1 MFQIPKT
8 EVKRVTDEEIIR
20 LLEKRD
26 DKGLSELSKKFKRL
40 IMKISRSLLSSQTD
54 AEECLNDTL
63 MAVWDAIP
71 PDKPNNLAAYV
82 AKIARRKTLNRLR
95 YNTAPTRNSEL
106 LTELDECLPSNM
118 RSVED
123 AAELAELTKA
133 LNDWLDTLSETHK
146 RLFME
151 RYFNARSIKDAA
163 RLCAMSLT
171 AATSA
176 LSRMRAS
183 LKAYLEERSLL

>member
-1 MFQIPKT
+1 M
-8 EVKRVTDEEIIR
+8 TDEEIIS
-20 LLEKRD
+20 LLEKRN
-26 DKGLSELSKKFKRL
+26 DKGLTELSKKFKRL
-40 IMKISRSLLSSQTD
+40 IMKISRNILSSQTD
-54 AEECLNDTL
+54 AEECVNDTL

-71 PDKPNNLAAYV
+71 PDKPSNLAAYV
-82 AKIARRKTLNRLR
+82 AKIARCKTLNRLR
-95 YNTAPTRNSEL
+95 YNTAAMRNSDL
-106 LTELDECLPSNM
+106 LIELDECLPSNM

-183 LKAYLEERSLL
+183 LKDYLEERSLL

>member
-1 MFQIPKT
+1 M
-8 EVKRVTDEEIIR
+8 TDEEIIS

-26 DKGLSELSKKFKRL
+26 DKGLKALSQKYSRL
-40 IMKISRSLLSSQTD
+40 ILKTARNILSSQTD
-54 AEECLNDTL
+54 VEECANDTL

-71 PDKPNNLAAYV
+71 PDKPGNLAAYV

-95 YNTAPTRNSEL
+95 YNTAPMRNSDL
-106 LTELDECLPSNM
+106 LSELDECLPSNM
-118 RSVED
+118 RSVEE
-123 AAELAELTKA
+123 AAELAELTAA
-133 LNDWLDTLSETHK
+133 LNSWLDTLSETHK

-163 RLCAMSLT
+163 RLSGMSLT

>member
-1 MFQIPKT
+1 M
-8 EVKRVTDEEIIR
+8 TDEEIIR

-26 DKGLSELSKKFKRL
+26 DKGLKELSRKYSRL
-40 IMKISRSLLSSQTD
+40 ILKLARNILSSQTD
-54 AEECLNDTL
+54 AEDCLNDTL

-71 PDKPNNLAAYV
+71 PDKPGNLAAYV
-82 AKIARRKTLNRLR
+82 SKIARRKTLNRLR
-95 YNTAPTRNSEL
+95 YNTAPTRNSDL
-106 LTELDECLPSNM
+106 LSELDECLPSKM
-118 RSVED
+118 RSVEE
-123 AAELAELTKA
+123 AAELSEYSEFLSAA
-133 LNDWLDTLSETHK
+133 LNSWLDTLSETHK

-183 LKAYLEERSLL
+183 LKAYLDERSLL

>member
-1 MFQIPKT
+1 M
-8 EVKRVTDEEIIR
+8 TDEEIIR

-26 DKGLSELSKKFKRL
+26 DKGLKALSQKYSRL
-40 IMKISRSLLSSQTD
+40 ILKTARNILSSQTD
-54 AEECLNDTL
+54 VEECLNDTL

-71 PDKPNNLAAYV
+71 PDKPGNLAAYV

-95 YNTAPTRNSEL
+95 YNTAPMRNSDL
-106 LTELDECLPSNM
+106 LSELDECLPSNM
-118 RSVED
+118 RSVEE
-123 AAELAELTKA
+123 AAELAELTEA
-133 LNDWLDTLSETHK
+133 LNAWLDTLSESHK

-151 RYFNARSIKDAA
+151 RYFNALAIKDAA
-163 RLCAMSLT
+163 RLCGMSLT

>member
-1 MFQIPKT
+1 M
-8 EVKRVTDEEIIR
+8 TDEEIIS

-26 DKGLSELSKKFKRL
+26 DKGLSELSGKFRRL
-40 IMKISRSLLSSQTD
+40 ILKIARNILGSQTD

-63 MAVWDAIP
+63 LAVWDAIP

-123 AAELAELTKA
+123 AAELAELTEA
-133 LNDWLDTLSETHK
+133 LNSWLDTLSDNHK

-151 RYFNARSIKDAA
+151 RYFNALPIKDAA
-163 RLCAMSLT
+163 RLCSMSLT

-183 LKAYLEERSLL
+183 LKKYLDERSLL

>member
-1 MFQIPKT
+1 M
-8 EVKRVTDEEIIR
+8 TDEEIIS

-26 DKGLSELSKKFKRL
+26 DKGLKALSQKYSRL
-40 IMKISRSLLSSQTD
+40 ILKTARNILSSQTD
-54 AEECLNDTL
+54 VEECANDTL

-71 PDKPNNLAAYV
+71 PDKPGNLAAYV

-95 YNTAPTRNSEL
+95 YNTAPMRNSDL
-106 LTELDECLPSNM
+106 LSELDECLPSNM
-118 RSVED
+118 RSVEE
-123 AAELAELTKA
+123 AAELSELTTA
-133 LNDWLDTLSETHK
+133 LNGWLDTLSDTHK

-163 RLCAMSLT
+163 RLSGMSLT

>member
-1 MFQIPKT
+1 MPNLN
-8 EVKRVTDEEIIR
+8 DEEIIS

-26 DKGLSELSKKFKRL
+26 DRGLSELSKRFKRL
-40 IMKISRSLLSSQTD
+40 ILKISRNLLSSQTD

-63 MAVWDAIP
+63 LAVWDAIP
-71 PDKPNNLAAYV
+71 PDKPANLGAYV
-82 AKIARRKTLNRLR
+82 CKIARRKTLNRLR
-95 YNTAPTRNSEL
+95 YNTAPTRNSNL

-118 RSVED
+118 RSVEE
-123 AAELAELTKA
+123 AAELAELTAA
-133 LNDWLDTLSETHK
+133 LNAWLDTLSEQNK

-151 RYFNARSIKDAA
+151 RYFNALPIKDAA
-163 RLCAMSLT
+163 RLCSMSLT

-183 LKAYLEERSLL
+183 LKEYLDERSLL

>member
-1 MFQIPKT
+1 M
-8 EVKRVTDEEIIR
+8 TDEEIIS

-26 DKGLSELSKKFKRL
+26 DKGLKALSQKYSRL
-40 IMKISRSLLSSQTD
+40 ILKTARNILSSQTD
-54 AEECLNDTL
+54 VEECLNDTL

-71 PDKPNNLAAYV
+71 PDKPGNLAAYV

-95 YNTAPTRNSEL
+95 YNTAPMRNSDL
-106 LTELDECLPSNM
+106 LSELDECLPSNM
-118 RSVED
+118 RSVEE
-123 AAELAELTKA
+123 AAELAELTAA
-133 LNDWLDTLSETHK
+133 LNSWLDTLSETHK

-163 RLCAMSLT
+163 RLCGMSLT

-183 LKAYLEERSLL
+183 LKANLEERSLL

>member
-1 MFQIPKT
+1 M
-8 EVKRVTDEEIIR
+8 TDEEIVA
-20 LLEKRD
+20 LLEKRN
-26 DKGLSELSKKFKRL
+26 DKGLKALSQKFSRL
-40 IMKISRSLLSSQTD
+40 ILKISRNILGSQTD

-63 MAVWDAIP
+63 LAVWNAIP

-106 LTELDECLPSNM
+106 LAELDECLPSNM
-118 RSVED
+118 RSVEE
-123 AAELAELTKA
+123 AAELSELTNA
-133 LNDWLDTLSETHK
+133 LNGWLDTLSETHK

-151 RYFNARSIKDAA
+151 RYFNALPIKDAA

>member
-1 MFQIPKT
+1 M
-8 EVKRVTDEEIIR
+8 TDEEIIA

-26 DKGLSELSKKFKRL
+26 DKGLKALSRNYSRL
-40 IMKISRSLLSSQTD
+40 ILKIARNILSSQTD
-54 AEECLNDTL
+54 AEECVNDTL
-63 MAVWDAIP
+63 LAVWNAIP
-71 PDKPNNLAAYV
+71 PDKPGNLAAYICR
-82 AKIARRKTLNRLR
+82 IARRKTLNRPR
-95 YNTAPTRNSEL
+95 YNTAPMRNSDL

-118 RSVED
+118 RSVEE
-123 AAELAELTKA
+123 AAELAELTEA
-133 LNDWLDTLSETHK
+133 LNGWLDTLSEQQK

-151 RYFNARSIKDAA
+151 RYFNAQPIKNAA

>member
-1 MFQIPKT
+1 M
-8 EVKRVTDEEIIR
+8 TDEEIIV

-26 DKGLSELSKKFKRL
+26 DKGLKELSKKFTRL
-40 IMKISRSLLSSQTD
+40 ILKITRNILSSQTD
-54 AEECLNDTL
+54 AEECVNDTL

-71 PDKPNNLAAYV
+71 PDKPGNLAAYIS
-82 AKIARRKTLNRLR
+82 KIARRKTLNRLR
-95 YNTAPTRNSEL
+95 YNTAPMRNSDL

-118 RSVED
+118 RSVEE
-123 AAELAELTKA
+123 AAELAELTEV
-133 LNDWLDTLSETHK
+133 LNIWLDTLSETHK

-151 RYFNARSIKDAA
+151 RYFNARPIKDAA

-176 LSRMRAS
+176 LSRMRTS
-183 LKAYLEERSLL
+183 LKAYLDERSLL

>member
-1 MFQIPKT
+1 M
-8 EVKRVTDEEIIR
+8 TDEEIIR

-40 IMKISRSLLSSQTD
+40 IMKISRNILSSQTD

-71 PDKPNNLAAYV
+71 PDKPGNLAAYV
-82 AKIARRKTLNRLR
+82 SKIARRKTLNRLR
-95 YNTAPTRNSEL
+95 YNTAPTRNSDL
-106 LTELDECLPSNM
+106 LSELDECLPSNM
-118 RSVED
+118 RSVEE
-123 AAELAELTKA
+123 AAELSEYSEFLSAA
-133 LNDWLDTLSETHK
+133 LNSWLDTLSESHK

-183 LKAYLEERSLL
+183 LKAYLDERSLL